1 MCKDMEVNV
10 SLRMS
15 MSMDKRRIRIWMP
28 MDKVS
33 ILIWMSW
40 IREVCKWMSMV
51 KVCKNVDV

>member
-1 MCKDMEVNV
+1 MEVNA

-28 MDKVS
+28 MDKGS